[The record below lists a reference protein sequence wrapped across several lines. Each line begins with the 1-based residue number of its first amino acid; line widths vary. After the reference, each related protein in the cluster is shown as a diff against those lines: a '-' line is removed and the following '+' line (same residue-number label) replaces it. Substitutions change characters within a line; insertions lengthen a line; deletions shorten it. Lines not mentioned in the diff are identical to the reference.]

1 MTAERAPLK
10 STEKT
15 RFANEMTIDEAWQ
28 LAKPKRWARSAHL
41 SPILVQPYGV
51 VPFGCA
57 RL

>member
-1 MTAERAPLK
+1 MLSASRLVGQVLDLMTAGRAPPK

-15 RFANEMTIDEAWQ
+15 RFANE
-28 LAKPKRWARSAHL
+28 

-51 VPFGCA
+51 VPSGCA